1 MLLVVTLYRVP
12 STPSLFLQTET
23 YRNNVLDSLRF
34 LKTGSA
40 VETLYLLL
48 VQFSLC
54 DGFEQ
59 SCVLIGF
66 LGDMFI
72 RLASKNENSTNENF
86 EREDRFKEGTNSV
99 DQEKRHLV
107 EFGVSRRYFA
117 VT

>member
-40 VETLYLLL
+40 VETLYSLL

-54 DGFEQ
+54 DRFEQ
-59 SCVLIGF
+59 SCVLIDF

-72 RLASKNENSTNENF
+72 RLASKNENSRNENF
-86 EREDRFKEGTNSV
+86 ERKDRFKEGANSV
-99 DQEKRHLV
+99 RH
-107 EFGVSRRYFA
+107 FGGIGA
-117 VT
+117 KC

>member
-1 MLLVVTLYRVP
+1 MQLKHCIYFLYSSVFVMA
-12 STPSLFLQTET
+12 L
-23 YRNNVLDSLRF
+23 N
-34 LKTGSA
+34 
-40 VETLYLLL
+40 
-48 VQFSLC
+48 
-54 DGFEQ
+54 

-66 LGDMFI
+66 LGTTFI
-72 RLASKNENSTNENF
+72 RLASKNENSRNENF